1 MKLMRQML
9 KNKLKDQKG
18 FTLIELLAVIV
29 ILGIIAAI
37 AIPSILGLIQN
48 SKDDAQV
55 ANAQQMVSAARNAIA
70 QNDVTWELGAAEGDP
85 ETATIELK
93 SDLIDK
99 GYIDDISNP
108 DKKYTYD
115 TEGSNVVVTKTL
127 GATTKFTYAVT
138 LIGNPVDSGGKLE
151 NYFTGQDS
159 KSLTRENLRTNAPV
173 EE

>member
-1 MKLMRQML
+1 MEMKLMFQIV

-70 QNDVTWELGAAEGDP
+70 QNDVTWVSDV
-85 ETATIELK
+85 ATIELQTG
-93 SDLIDK
+93 LIDK

-115 TEGSNVVVTKTL
+115 TEVSKVVVTRVP
-127 GATTKFTYAVT
+127 GSTTKFTYAVT
-138 LIGNPVDSGGKLE
+138 LTGNPVDAGGTVE
-151 NYFTGQDS
+151 NYFTAQDS
-159 KSLTRENLRTNAPV
+159 KTLTRENLRTNAP
-173 EE
+173 EAD